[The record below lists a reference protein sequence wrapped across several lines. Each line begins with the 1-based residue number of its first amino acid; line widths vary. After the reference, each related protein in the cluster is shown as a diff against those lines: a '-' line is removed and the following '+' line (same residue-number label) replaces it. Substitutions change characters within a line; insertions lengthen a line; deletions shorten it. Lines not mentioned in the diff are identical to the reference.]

1 MLCVPLLN
9 SVHTKT
15 SATSQNYFQVLDF
28 LITFL
33 ILTYK
38 TYVNIQILKRL
49 KQV

>member
-28 LITFL
+28 FNYFSHFN
-33 ILTYK
+33 ILNVCQYTDIK
-38 TYVNIQILKRL
+38 AT
-49 KQV
+49 